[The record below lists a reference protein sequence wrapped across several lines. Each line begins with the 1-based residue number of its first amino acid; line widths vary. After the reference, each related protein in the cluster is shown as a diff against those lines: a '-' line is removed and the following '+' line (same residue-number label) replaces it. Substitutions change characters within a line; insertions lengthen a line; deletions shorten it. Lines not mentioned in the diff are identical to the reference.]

1 MITNDMDTTVAASD
15 NTYDRVVINDDT
27 ENNFISA
34 GVMDDVV
41 SSQSDHY
48 LVYGVFNP
56 DVS

>member
-1 MITNDMDTTVAASD
+1 MDTTVAASD